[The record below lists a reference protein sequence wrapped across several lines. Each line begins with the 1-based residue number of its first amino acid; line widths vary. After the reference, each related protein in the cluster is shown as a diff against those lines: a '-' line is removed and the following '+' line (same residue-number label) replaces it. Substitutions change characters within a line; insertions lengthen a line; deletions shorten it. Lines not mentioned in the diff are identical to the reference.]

1 MLQWHHYPDQI
12 APTNTIAAPKG
23 NDGPQDVAAA
33 NNVLPFLMLMMDKTL
48 LSISQNANDI
58 DEIAETVSEER
69 QVLTVAQGAGDKH
82 NIQ

>member
-58 DEIAETVSEER
+58 DEIVETVSEER